1 MRKLQPYVPMAVLIV
16 CCLAYLYWLLGEV
29 VLHPNAFIIMNNTDG
44 RQILFNTYFYTR
56 FGSGLTLS
64 NQLFPNFDVL
74 FMTDAQASV
83 SVLLNAL
90 QTIGIPVLPYVVG
103 ITNGLILYSI
113 PLAALMLFASAR
125 LLGIRS
131 WMSVWGAFFITA
143 LSPQWLRVVCG
154 HAGLAYLIYIPA
166 LIYAVLY
173 WASPKKKSGLVF
185 LLTLFLVLF
194 IGFNNGYILLSGIAF
209 LSLFSVVHMVQ
220 TRQWRSKAVWY
231 PLILVCIAGLGLG
244 IIKKLS
250 DPVHDRETAPY
261 GFLVYHATPETVLLP
276 SHGVV
281 LETLNKLLPIPVEI
295 GQEEGAA
302 YVGLFTLLILLAT
315 AVYLLVQLVRTFRF
329 RFSRNK
335 ALNSLL
341 WTSLILLL
349 YAMAFP
355 FRFGYESLLDYFPFI
370 KQFRSPGRFA
380 WMFYYVVSLYALFR
394 FELWRRSKHRTT
406 PFFIVALLLFS
417 LCYIIDI
424 HDLQTWNMRYIK
436 AGGYTKNYF
445 NEGEKHQ
452 AVLTA
457 HGIDTSHVAAI
468 LGLPLNCAW
477 NSKFERGDEGYDI
490 TQRMVELS
498 CASGIPWLTAKL
510 SRASTFNTLRSGQ
523 WVANPIIEREA
534 LAEWPSQKDL
544 LLVHQKTY
552 SPTKGEWFMM
562 QQGTCIYSDSL
573 FAYYQIPI
581 NNRMHQNRD
590 SIRQHIDALLNAQAN
605 NLKQAL
611 QNKEVQYGATNE
623 VIVSS
628 LKEEK
633 TLLRTQINQQAN
645 DTIVEFS
652 VWTQIRHLQENMPT
666 LKLTVFDS
674 LGNTLSTNRINM
686 HSATDYQY
694 GYLRYVY
701 QFPVTLKTQTVEV
714 LIEKGND
721 FTFTRWLIR
730 PSKQTVILNQNGLKT
745 YNAYLLERTIA
756 AGR

>member
-16 CCLAYLYWLLGEV
+16 SCLAYLYWLLGEV
-29 VLHPNAFIIMNNTDG
+29 VLHPNSFIIMNNTDG

-194 IGFNNGYILLSGIAF
+194 IGFNNGYMLLSGLAF
-209 LSLFSVVHMVQ
+209 LGLFSVVHGVQ
-220 TRQWRSKAVWY
+220 TRSLNKAAIVY
-231 PLILVCIAGLGLG
+231 PLLLVFIAAMSLGL
-244 IIKKLS
+244 IKKMS

-281 LETLNKLLPIPVEI
+281 LETLNKLLPIPVEQ

-302 YVGLFTLLILLAT
+302 YIGLFA
-315 AVYLLVQLVRTFRF
+315 LLVLIASCFYFIVRLVRKRTFKL
-329 RFSRNK
+329 SSIK

-341 WTSLILLL
+341 ITALLLLL
-349 YAMAFP
+349 YAMALP
-355 FRFGYESLLDYFPFI
+355 FRWGLEGLLDVFPFI

-380 WMFYYVVSLYALFR
+380 WLFYYVFSLYALYR
-394 FELWRRSKHRTT
+394 FELWRRCKGASRWL
-406 PFFIVALLLFS
+406 VYGLLLFFTATYA
-417 LCYIIDI
+417 LDI
-424 HDLQTWNMRYIK
+424 HGLQTWNMRYIK

-445 NEGEKHQ
+445 NAGEKHQ

-457 HGIDTSHVAAI
+457 QGIDTSHVAAI

-534 LAEWPSQKDL
+534 LAEWPKGKSL
-544 LLVHQKTY
+544 LLVHQKSY
-552 SPTKGEWFMM
+552 APNEGENYLM
-562 QQGTCIYSDSL
+562 QRGERLYQDSL
-573 FAYYQIPI
+573 FDYYQVPI
-581 NNRMHQNRD
+581 DESIHQYRELLKAQFKQKEAQQAEALETDMARHRVQVKLNNTWFYSNR
-590 SIRQHIDALLNAQAN
+590 
-605 NLKQAL
+605 KQ
-611 QNKEVQYGATNE
+611 ET
-623 VIVSS
+623 
-628 LKEEK
+628 
-633 TLLRTQINQQAN
+633 TLLQT
-645 DTIVEFS
+645 TITPNVGDSLMEFS
-652 VWTQIRHLQENMPT
+652 VWTRIDNGNENMPIVQ
-666 LKLTVFDS
+666 LKVLNTEGHLENEYRFD
-674 LGNTLSTNRINM
+674 M
-686 HSATDYQY
+686 HTATDYQY
-694 GYLRYVY
+694 GCLRYVCY
-701 QFPVTLKTQTVEV
+701 LPLLPAEKTVKVTVEP
-714 LIEKGND
+714 GGP
-721 FTFTRWLIR
+721 FAFTRCLIR
-730 PSKQTVILNQNGLKT
+730 PIDYTVLQYSKGVKTVNG
-745 YNAYLLERTIA
+745 YLLEGPATY
-756 AGR
+756 